1 MENSQKMTEDTENMT
16 NQITMEEHFVQPE
29 QAKKDPNAVYIED
42 NPQKALEKLRNL
54 ANNENFREKIQYVK
68 HLAELTGVIGD
79 EGIAHLKEIITSIQ
93 EDNDEI
99 KRALLT
105 QITPLVTLLKSRG
118 EAGYQEIIDIIV
130 PTVSHLINSVNYDI
144 KDEAGQELAKIAPL
158 LNEDDRGKH
167 LLTVVLGMAH
177 DDDNEENR
185 MIAVRLLSEMAHLF
199 GKDLCEQFVGLEFLS
214 MGEDPQ
220 LRVRK
225 EAVSNL
231 PSIGKIVSAYFFRQR
246 LLPFYLKLCKDANWG
261 VRKSCIDTLYEISN
275 ICKEESIE
283 IRENEL
289 TEAMNNFLKDSNK
302 WVKISAYKSLGPF
315 IFTLTDQN
323 INEKLIDSYLH
334 MADSNINNLSPDN
347 EIIYA
352 CAYNFPAVV
361 LTLGPARW
369 PLLSKL
375 FQSLLKS
382 GDKIRKPLACALHE
396 IAKII
401 GEEHTEKDLLSA
413 LESFLKDPNDEIKY
427 GALQSLALF
436 LQVFSVEKRENM
448 VDIFVQLQKDQK
460 KWRIRELIAR
470 QIDKL
475 TLIFSPKITF
485 EIIAPI
491 SFKLCNDPVSF
502 VREEAARKIYSIL
515 KALSDANEAYR
526 DSIIENVKGFSQS
539 NRFTNRQSFIAMCE
553 KIMKDA
559 DLFINHFLVDFAPL
573 AQDKVANVRIAV
585 AKALEKAF
593 KKDRPVR
600 HREEILQLIARLR
613 NDTSKDV
620 KNIIEGII
628 ADHNLSLE
636 NFSQKINQESNS
648 TEVTS
653 VAQEAEENKTEQQSQ
668 LEKQAESPSN
678 ENSVHASESSNYH
691 QVEEEKSEEN
701 QGNQNESEAHQNKQQ
716 ELESAISEENQQST
730 KMEEESN

>member
-1 MENSQKMTEDTENMT
+1 MENSQKMTEDNENMT

-42 NPQKALEKLRNL
+42 NPQKALEKLRTL

-246 LLPFYLKLCKDANWG
+246 LLPFYLKLCKDTNWG

-302 WVKISAYKSLGPF
+302 WVKISAYKNLGPF
-315 IFTLTDQN
+315 IFTLQDQN

-352 CAYNFPAVV
+352 CAFNFPAVV

-382 GDKIRKPLACALHE
+382 NDKIRKPLACALHE

-401 GEEHTEKDLLSA
+401 GEEQTEKDLLSA

-427 GALQSLALF
+427 GALQSLAQF
-436 LQVFSVEKRENM
+436 LKVFSIEKRENM

-470 QIDKL
+470 QIDQL
-475 TLIFSPKITF
+475 VSIFSPKITF

-502 VREEAARKIYSIL
+502 VREEAARKTYAIL
-515 KALSDANEAYR
+515 KALYHANDTYK
-526 DSIIENVKGFSQS
+526 DMIIENIKGFSQS

-559 DLFINHFLVDFAPL
+559 DIFINHFLVYFAPL
-573 AQDKVANVRIAV
+573 TQDKVVNVRIAV
-585 AKALEKAF
+585 AKALENAF
-593 KKDRPVR
+593 KKDRPICQRV
-600 HREEILQLIARLR
+600 EILQLIAKLR
-613 NDTSKDV
+613 NDNSKDV

-628 ADHNLSLE
+628 RDHNLSLE
-636 NFSQKINQESNS
+636 NLPQESPS
-648 TEVTS
+648 TDIPS
-653 VAQEAEENKTEQQSQ
+653 ASQEMQENKADQQSHIE
-668 LEKQAESPSN
+668 EKQAESTSN

-691 QVEEEKSEEN
+691 QLEEEKSQEDKDPSNEN
-701 QGNQNESEAHQNKQQ
+701 QENPDQQNEPKLPGA
-716 ELESAISEENQQST
+716 SEESEQTT

>member
-1 MENSQKMTEDTENMT
+1 
-16 NQITMEEHFVQPE
+16 
-29 QAKKDPNAVYIED
+29 
-42 NPQKALEKLRNL
+42 
-54 ANNENFREKIQYVK
+54 
-68 HLAELTGVIGD
+68 
-79 EGIAHLKEIITSIQ
+79 
-93 EDNDEI
+93 
-99 KRALLT
+99 
-105 QITPLVTLLKSRG
+105 
-118 EAGYQEIIDIIV
+118 
-130 PTVSHLINSVNYDI
+130 
-144 KDEAGQELAKIAPL
+144 
-158 LNEDDRGKH
+158 
-167 LLTVVLGMAH
+167 
-177 DDDNEENR
+177 
-185 MIAVRLLSEMAHLF
+185 MAHLF

-323 INEKLIDSYLH
+323 INEKLIESYLH

-401 GEEHTEKDLLSA
+401 GEEQTEKDLLSA

-470 QIDKL
+470 QINKL
-475 TLIFSPKITF
+475 THIFSPKITF

-502 VREEAARKIYSIL
+502 VREEAARKIYAIL
-515 KALSDANEAYR
+515 KALNNANESFR

-559 DLFINHFLVDFAPL
+559 DLFINHFLVNFAPL
-573 AQDKVANVRIAV
+573 AEDKVANVRIAV

-593 KKDRPVR
+593 KKDRPIR
-600 HREEILQLIARLR
+600 HRTEILQLIAKLR
-613 NDTSKDV
+613 TDTSKDV
-620 KNIIEGII
+620 KNIVEGII
-628 ADHNLSLE
+628 TDHNLSLE
-636 NFSQKINQESNS
+636 NLPQNINL

-653 VAQEAEENKTEQQSQ
+653 ITQETEENKTEQQSQ
-668 LEKQAESPSN
+668 IEKQAESISN
-678 ENSVHASESSNYH
+678 ENSVQASESSNTH
-691 QVEEEKSEEN
+691 QVEEEKSEEDK
-701 QGNQNESEAHQNKQQ
+701 GHQNENEDDQNKPQ
-716 ELESAISEENQQST
+716 ELESEISEENQQPT